1 MVDISNAMNLF
12 LISVIVCLAV
22 LILCCLFR
30 AIKGP
35 RITDRVVAI
44 NMIGSLVI
52 IIICIFAIYLKESY
66 LIDVAIVYAMLSF
79 VATIVLSKV
88 YTGVYLE
95 EKAKS
100 KEEDKLE
107 EDKSVIK

>member
-52 IIICIFAIYLKESY
+52 IIICIFSRLCPFLPTCSIYHTDLLVS
-66 LIDVAIVYAMLSF
+66 
-79 VATIVLSKV
+79 TI
-88 YTGVYLE
+88 
-95 EKAKS
+95 
-100 KEEDKLE
+100 
-107 EDKSVIK
+107 